1 MPAMFLTCMN
11 LRMLMLNYGFKVGYI
26 INYTIHSCLHVI
38 LSSKQFY
45 PPNYCLIG
53 FIFECLYKNQSFTFF
68 LYLVPPNATI
78 SSLMETSFVADTV
91 SFYCLVEASPPPTIV
106 WLVNGTELDVPAQGS
121 VSLESAGLITLN
133 SSLTLIDIDLDDIGR
148 YSCNATNNLVEVRS
162 DVSEEL
168 NLEVLRK

>member
-1 MPAMFLTCMN
+1 MLYYQVNNFIPPQLLSNMALFLNASTRTN
-11 LRMLMLNYGFKVGYI
+11 V
-26 INYTIHSCLHVI
+26 LH
-38 LSSKQFY
+38 
-45 PPNYCLIG
+45 
-53 FIFECLYKNQSFTFF
+53 FF